1 MEINFKTKNI
11 QQNKLASYSEKVAT
25 LVPPNINKIRK
36 VA

>member
-25 LVPPNINKIRK
+25 LVSPEH
-36 VA
+36 